1 MMMALLE
8 PQKDEVKEELNS
20 KTSKKRKLNVK
31 GGVFGVS
38 LINKSRVWN
47 IRFSSEKIRK

>member
-20 KTSKKRKLNVK
+20 KTSKKRKLNVE